1 MDKLVNNIE
10 TIFYN
15 LKILDFLKDNENIYI
30 GGSLP
35 FMIFNDKNLSG
46 FEILKIIDDI
56 DIYTTNAPLLIRNIN
71 KKFKVNNLIK
81 TGVNIKF
88 NIEGCEKP
96 LQIITSYFES
106 FNDEVLDGYDCDL
119 VRVGYHPASSKF
131 IIHDRFI
138 IGLKRQTFT
147 VYYERS
153 NNGRIQKLKDRA
165 HKYFSSTIEIVKETE
180 NGDYRPYW
188 KKKNSVKTISDVG
201 TSPQYIQLYCNK
213 YKCCL
218 CHNISE
224 YLLCKKCEVLIDK
237 YHTNTK
243 FDNFKLDTLTV
254 FGGVNGLGKII
265 ADEAEL
271 MGINTSRTS
280 RTVKNIK
287 SISKYEDDIEYD
299 IEDDDAKYIEPPKAR
314 IKKTPKPIEIIPIK
328 KTIKPIEKHI
338 DPIQYNIIIYSDGT
352 YEIKQNDKTIK
363 AIYNTETIGEP
374 KVLHKYNIKE
384 NNLDNVIKLVEK
396 YIDDNIEK
404 PIKIIKVD
412 NNFYFSLENNALVSP
427 ELMNKIFESECV
439 VFNAYQTLENN
450 HSIWTHD
457 INNFNE
463 KLALERFKINC
474 FGYIK
479 LLQQIIKR
487 RKEIIAENKNPKD
500 IIFVCMDANESKFE
514 DKLQD
519 GKHLELNMAK
529 TAFKQIFYTNA
540 QVLASLGIIT
550 VFYDPCWLSYHGISV
565 DKIASKSKFLIPP
578 SICAKVLLNY
588 IKNINIDNLYKEKKY
603 IHDTTFYK
611 CIKNYKI

>member
-15 LKILDFLKDNENIYI
+15 LKILDFLKENDNVYI

-35 FMIFNDKNLSG
+35 FMLFNNRGLSSS
-46 FEILKIIDDI
+46 EISKIIDDI

-88 NIEGCEKP
+88 NIEECEKP

-138 IGLKRQTFT
+138 VGLKTRTFI

-165 HKYFSSTIEIVKETE
+165 HKYFASTIEVVKETE
-180 NGDYRPYW
+180 DGDYRPYW
-188 KKKNSVKTISDVG
+188 KKKNPVKTLSDVG
-201 TSPQYIQLYCNK
+201 TSPPYIQLYCNK

-265 ADEAEL
+265 ADEAEI
-271 MGINTSRTS
+271 MGIKTSRTS

-287 SISKYEDDIEYD
+287 DCEDEDVTSEEEY
-299 IEDDDAKYIEPPKAR
+299 PKIP
-314 IKKTPKPIEIIPIK
+314 IKKITKPIEIIPIK
-328 KTIKPIEKHI
+328 KTAKPIKKQT
-338 DPIQYNIIIYSDGT
+338 DLLQYNIIIYCDGS
-352 YEIKQNDKTIK
+352 YEIKQNEKIIK
-363 AIYNTETIGEP
+363 AICIDKFDEP
-374 KVLHKYNIKE
+374 KILHKFNIKE
-384 NNLDNVIKLVEK
+384 NNLDNVIKSIEK
-396 YIDDNIEK
+396 FIDDNIEWK
-404 PIKIIKVD
+404 KIIKVD
-412 NNFYFSLENNALVSP
+412 NKFYFSLENNALVSP
-427 ELMNKIFESECV
+427 ELMNKIFESDCV

-450 HSIWTHD
+450 HSIWTTD

-474 FGYIK
+474 FGYVK

-603 IHDTTFYK
+603 VHDTTFYK
-611 CIKNYKI
+611 CIKNYKIVPIY